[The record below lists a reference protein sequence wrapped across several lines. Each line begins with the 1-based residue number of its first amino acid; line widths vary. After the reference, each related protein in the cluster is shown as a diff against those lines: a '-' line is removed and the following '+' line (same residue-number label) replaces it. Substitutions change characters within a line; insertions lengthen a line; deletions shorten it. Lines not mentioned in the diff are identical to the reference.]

1 MTSLITLMRQRYPTD
16 AHAAALLGISRQA
29 YSQAIK
35 RNRLS
40 NETALRCADLLG
52 IDRAAALLANCPAA
66 EHMPA
71 PVIHPAPDTPPEVH
85 ITRTDNTN
93 YANNQSVKK
102 GANRADNC
110 LHTHDI
116 TSQDQKEAVDLIR
129 WVFAV
134 ANIRADSPRF
144 AYYVSRWRVPE
155 KIATA
160 KKAGTFKDIIANCP
174 PIDPAWIRFVPDAL
188 KAYRDFIT
196 PSARP
201 PDRTPRIIGQRPTIT
216 QANPPRRID
225 DYSNAAISAIY

>member
-71 PVIHPAPDTPPEVH
+71 PVIHPTPDTPPALH

-93 YANNQSVKK
+93 YAILRIEK
-102 GANRADNC
+102 
-110 LHTHDI
+110 LH
-116 TSQDQKEAVDLIR
+116 
-129 WVFAV
+129 
-134 ANIRADSPRF
+134 
-144 AYYVSRWRVPE
+144 
-155 KIATA
+155 
-160 KKAGTFKDIIANCP
+160 
-174 PIDPAWIRFVPDAL
+174 
-188 KAYRDFIT
+188 
-196 PSARP
+196 
-201 PDRTPRIIGQRPTIT
+201 
-216 QANPPRRID
+216 
-225 DYSNAAISAIY
+225 